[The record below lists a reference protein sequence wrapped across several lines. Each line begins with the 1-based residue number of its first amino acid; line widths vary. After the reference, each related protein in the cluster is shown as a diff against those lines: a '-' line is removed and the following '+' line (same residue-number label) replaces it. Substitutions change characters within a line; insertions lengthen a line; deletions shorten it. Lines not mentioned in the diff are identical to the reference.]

1 VAAEPRDLGW
11 IYTSASGDTARDAWE
26 RRVLGAALGGSVPP
40 ATSLAAL
47 IGHHA
52 GLGALRVAAAAW
64 TARAGLLPTVAG
76 AAPARVAAG
85 RGLVHGVARGGTH
98 VALVVDAA

>member
-1 VAAEPRDLGW
+1 V
-11 IYTSASGDTARDAWE
+11 
-26 RRVLGAALGGSVPP
+26 
-40 ATSLAAL
+40 TSLAAL

-64 TARAGLLPTVAG
+64 TARAGLLPTAAG
-76 AAPARVAAG
+76 AEPARVAAG
-85 RGLVHGVARGGTH
+85 RGLVHGVARGGTQ